1 MNTAKGQTTLDFTIG
16 ISVFLVVLIFVFT
29 FIPGLLTPFTTTN
42 EQAPALS
49 DRLADKLSQGM
60 LGDPAEPYV
69 LNTTGSNC
77 AVEFFDLGSSPP
89 TDCRYDGDELYERL
103 NVKKRTNVNVTLEG
117 DVSGGSGS
125 TLLCWNDGSDELAEL
140 GSSDCDIDLVAGDS
154 PPADNDATVTA
165 RRVVYMDGEDVT
177 MKVVVW

>member
-1 MNTAKGQTTLDFTIG
+1 MTAPTMSTSKGQTTLDFTIG
-16 ISVFLVVLIFVFT
+16 ISVFLIVLIFVFT
-29 FIPGLLTPFTTTN
+29 FVPGLLTPFTTTN

-69 LNTTGSNC
+69 LNTTC
-77 AVEFFDLGSSPP
+77 AANFFNGSSPG
-89 TDCRYDGDELYERL
+89 DCRYDGTELYERL
-103 NVKKRTNVNVTLEG
+103 DIKERTNVNVTLEG
-117 DVSGGSGS
+117 NVSSGSGS
-125 TLLCWNDGSDELAEL
+125 TVLCWDDTNNKLVEL
-140 GSSDCDIDLVAGDS
+140 GSSDCDTGLVVGDS
-154 PPADNDATVTA
+154 PPPDNDATVTA

>member
-1 MNTAKGQTTLDFTIG
+1 MSTSKGQTTLDFTIG

-29 FIPGLLTPFTTTN
+29 FVPGLLTPFTTTN

-49 DRLADKLSQGM
+49 DRLADKLSQGR

-77 AVEFFDLGSSPP
+77 AVEFFDLDSSPP

-103 NVKKRTNVNVTLEG
+103 NVKERTNVNVTLEG
-117 DVSGGSGS
+117 DIDDDGQNSI
-125 TLLCWNDGSDELAEL
+125 LCWDGSSLTEST
-140 GSSDCDIDLVAGDS
+140 GCGGTDLIVGDS
-154 PPADNDATVTA
+154 PPVDNDATVTA